1 MEIVI
6 TKGNNKSCSFGSV
19 GTGVYFIFD
28 DTLYIKKDGDS
39 AFELLNG
46 IITQIVPG
54 AIVLYPSKVDTT
66 WYY

>member
-6 TKGNNKSCSFGSV
+6 EKGNNGNSFFRNV
-19 GTGVYFIFD
+19 GIGVYFILD

-39 AFELLNG
+39 AFEMLNG